1 MENFTRG
8 INKIHKIRKALVW
21 HSDIHPRNMMIVEDD
36 PERAIWIDFDRAQ
49 TFDMNGLTE
58 RQEKWIAFESEL
70 VAELGVD
77 MVCD

>member
-1 MENFTRG
+1 
-8 INKIHKIRKALVW
+8 
-21 HSDIHPRNMMIVEDD
+21 MMIVEDD